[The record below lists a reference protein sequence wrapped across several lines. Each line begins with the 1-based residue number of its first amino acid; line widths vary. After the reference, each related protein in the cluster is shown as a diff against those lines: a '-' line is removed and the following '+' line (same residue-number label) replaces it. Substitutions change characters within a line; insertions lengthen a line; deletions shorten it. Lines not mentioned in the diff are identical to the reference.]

1 MQIYYFWQNIQN
13 LPKIINGFYNLITM
27 FTSFAPGM
35 PEKDST
41 RQAIAD
47 SWPNKMDD
55 VCARKE
61 WGKRSALPDGAD
73 ETAVTAMMAVF
84 IYGDVNAFDYQRRL
98 KSCPVT

>member
-61 WGKRSALPDGAD
+61 WGWTPS
-73 ETAVTAMMAVF
+73 
-84 IYGDVNAFDYQRRL
+84 YNL
-98 KSCPVT
+98 KSMTRDMIKHLRVKLGVSEG